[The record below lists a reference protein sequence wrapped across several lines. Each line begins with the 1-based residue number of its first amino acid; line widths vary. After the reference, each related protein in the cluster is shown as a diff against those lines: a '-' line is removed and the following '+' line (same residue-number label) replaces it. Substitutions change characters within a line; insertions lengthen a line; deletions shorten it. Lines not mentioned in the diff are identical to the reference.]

1 MSGTYHVQAE
11 VLRKNAGEWD
21 SRRDDVQAA
30 SGKVSPGVGM
40 GEKFGYLAGA
50 NQVTTY
56 YNKWS
61 NAMAECL
68 RDANECFSSLSSAL
82 ISAANTYDAADASSA
97 AEGSSLESRLGGIR
111 SV

>member
-1 MSGTYHVQAE
+1 MSGSYHVQAE
-11 VLRKNAGEWD
+11 VLRKYAREWE

-30 SGKVSPGVGM
+30 SEKVSPGVGM
-40 GEKFGYLAGA
+40 GEKFGYLAGS

-68 RDANECFSSLSSAL
+68 RDANECFSSLASAL
-82 ISAANTYDAADASSA
+82 MSAANTYDATDVSVA
-97 AEGSSLESRLGGIR
+97 AEGSSLENRLGRISG
-111 SV
+111 V